1 MEAAMTLRPNNVHH
15 LRPHLDFIEESGGVV
30 SRRSYRTAW
39 LGFPRVHRW
48 GGGASRGFCSL
59 ALAPTAYPPAPS
71 WSLEILLR
79 SEDDGWRSLPLVTV
93 LAVGRGWRLGSR
105 LEACSGRSAGFPQL
119 GRRATVDLGSDLQ
132 HGDEPRSTRPNAT
145 GSSVCGELLFR
156 LVKPVT
162 SMVLARIRRWPEK
175 MVGVESSKSL
185 SIIFLCWGVF
195 LHMFLDVYPLLFLP
209 KVSACVCLYCLF

>member
-79 SEDDGWRSLPLVTV
+79 SEDDGWRPLPLVTV
-93 LAVGRGWRLGSR
+93 LAVGRGWRWQVCWFSPTWS
-105 LEACSGRSAGFPQL
+105 ACNGGPGIRPAAWGWTPVDAPQ
-119 GRRATVDLGSDLQ
+119 RQ
-132 HGDEPRSTRPNAT
+132 W
-145 GSSVCGELLFR
+145 LFR
-156 LVKPVT
+156 LRG
-162 SMVLARIRRWPEK
+162 A
-175 MVGVESSKSL
+175 SL
-185 SIIFLCWGVF
+185 STRKASNIDGAGSDPAMAGEDGGCGVLQELIYNFLVLRG
-195 LHMFLDVYPLLFLP
+195 LFAYVP
-209 KVSACVCLYCLF
+209 RRVSFTVPS